1 MRRTSH
7 ILPCVRSGTPGHKP
21 CRYFRP
27 VCPCSRRPPSSPI
40 GSSSVRGVGYGE
52 IRASARRSGPVNS
65 HRVYVRPLMDLL
77 QASAFFS
84 SDRSHQPVELNVK
97 SWRFFTGSGWGFF
110 KISATMITTEFT
122 AAEKHAWYISMA
134 VERLFIGGQ
143 DFAGQDS
150 PTILMAVL
158 LVNGVVVRQTKPS
171 TIRGLFG
178 GCRRIMSHN
187 QIVEKNGEGGLAS
200 MRYNT
205 AYHVLHGRRITIR
218 PNCWD
223 PLAGQGHEN

>member
-7 ILPCVRSGTPGHKP
+7 LLPCVRSGTPGHKP

-84 SDRSHQPVELNVK
+84 SDGSHQPVELNVK
-97 SWRFFTGSGWGFF
+97 SCENFTWSGWGSF
-110 KISATMITTEFT
+110 KISAPMITTELT
-122 AAEKHAWYISMA
+122 TAEKHAWYISMA
-134 VERLFIGGQ
+134 GRKTLHRRARLCRSRFTHDFDGGSVSEWRSC
-143 DFAGQDS
+143 ATNR
-150 PTILMAVL
+150 TIYHPRSVWRL
-158 LVNGVVVRQTKPS
+158 S
-171 TIRGLFG
+171 TDNVAQPD
-178 GCRRIMSHN
+178 CR
-187 QIVEKNGEGGLAS
+187 KK
-200 MRYNT
+200 
-205 AYHVLHGRRITIR
+205 
-218 PNCWD
+218 W
-223 PLAGQGHEN
+223 